1 MDEAEIT
8 NDSGGVLDYTNR
20 KIIIFNVDK
29 YLKNPDKVVAGWI
42 KGTDAKVIKTK
53 KPPNKFWL
61 MITLEDENHVQAV
74 IDKIN
79 LSQLRNKKGKVVKA
93 NRASDAKID
102 DDNSSSDNK
111 RSRED
116 SNSQDSNKR
125 LKSDDVEVV
134 KTEEEVKDKLT
145 PLWRNSYDE
154 QLKNKSKSMVTKCL
168 TRIVS
173 EIKAKFRTLEKEKKK
188 DGKHFKDIDPVYSWL
203 LVQRP
208 IEMLPILQAPVITKY
223 RNKSELNFGYR
234 HQYAQDT
241 TSQED
246 DSQQTENLSK
256 AIVKSP
262 AVGCLAGGW
271 SGGISD
277 VCCLAN
283 MPDIVCGIADVFNNF
298 LSTSSIPP
306 YAIKEHR
313 GVWRTVTIRNSER
326 TKQCMVILVH
336 APPSG
341 GAGKRSDGSDDYSD
355 VFESEKER
363 LVAMLTSK
371 IPKPERLRKD
381 ETDLYF
387 EYGVTSLYFQEFD
400 GLSHPSP
407 EHPVQ
412 HLYGKK
418 YLEEKLLDCDFQISP
433 GAFFQVTTEGAEQ
446 LYSVVIDR
454 LKEVTEKPNDTILF
468 DVCCGTGTIG
478 ITCAKQGAVGKVIGV
493 DISEPAIADAIV
505 NAKRNGFNGDETRFI
520 ASRAELVMQE
530 EIHKADRD
538 HSIVA
543 VVDPAREG
551 LHQDVIR
558 ALRSQKRLQ
567 RLIYVSCNPTGSLI
581 KDAAL
586 LCCPETKKYKGL
598 PFKITSAQP
607 VDMFPF
613 TDHCEMVMVFDRM
626 SLDETLGRQDE

>member
-1 MDEAEIT
+1 MDSVEIT
-8 NDSGGVLDYTNR
+8 KESEGVLDYTNR
-20 KIIIFNVDK
+20 KVLISNVDK
-29 YLKNPDKVVAGWI
+29 YLKNVDKVVSGWL

-61 MITLEDENHVQAV
+61 IVTLEDENQVQTV

-79 LSQLRNKKGKVVKA
+79 TSQLRNKKGKLLKA

-102 DDNSSSDNK
+102 DDNSFSDNK
-111 RSRED
+111 RLREE
-116 SNSQDSNKR
+116 SNSNDSNKR
-125 LKSDDVEVV
+125 MRSNDIETVKS
-134 KTEEEVKDKLT
+134 EEEVKDKLT
-145 PLWRNSYDE
+145 PLWRSSYEE
-154 QLKNKSKSMVTKCL
+154 QLKIKSKSMVQKCL
-168 TRIVS
+168 TRIIS
-173 EIKAKFRTLEKEKKK
+173 DIKAKFRTLEREKKK
-188 DGKHFKDIDPVYSWL
+188 DEKHSKDINPVYSWL
-203 LVQRP
+203 QGKRP
-208 IEMLPILQAPVITKY
+208 IEMLPILHAPVIKKY

-234 HQYAQDT
+234 HQYSEIALSEKDGSENT
-241 TSQED
+241 ED
-246 DSQQTENLSK
+246 LNRK
-256 AIVKSP
+256 IIKSP
-262 AVGCLAGGW
+262 AAGCLAGGW

-277 VCCLAN
+277 VHCLAN
-283 MPDIVCGIADVFNNF
+283 MPDIVCGIADVFNTF
-298 LSTSSIPP
+298 LSTSPIPP
-306 YAIKEHR
+306 YIIKEHR

-341 GAGKRSDGSDDYSD
+341 GAGKRSDGSDDFSAI
-355 VFESEKER
+355 FESEKER
-363 LVAMLTSK
+363 LVEMLTSK
-371 IPKPERLRKD
+371 IPKPERLRED
-381 ETDLYF
+381 ENDIYF
-387 EYGVTSLYFQEFD
+387 DYGVTSLYFQEFD

-418 YLEEKLLDCDFQISP
+418 YLEEKLLDCEFQISP

-446 LYSVVIDR
+446 LYSVVIDK
-454 LKEVTEKPNDTILF
+454 LKEVTENPKDTVLF

-493 DISEPAIADAIV
+493 DISEPAIADAII
-505 NAKRNGFNGDETRFI
+505 NAKRNGFNDGETRFI

-530 EIHKADRD
+530 EIHKTDRSQ
-538 HSIVA
+538 SIVA

-558 ALRSQKRLQ
+558 ALRSQRRLQ
-567 RLIYVSCNPTGSLI
+567 RLVYVSCNPTGSLI

-598 PFKITSAQP
+598 PFKITYAQP

-626 SLDETLGRQDE
+626 SLDETLGQRNE